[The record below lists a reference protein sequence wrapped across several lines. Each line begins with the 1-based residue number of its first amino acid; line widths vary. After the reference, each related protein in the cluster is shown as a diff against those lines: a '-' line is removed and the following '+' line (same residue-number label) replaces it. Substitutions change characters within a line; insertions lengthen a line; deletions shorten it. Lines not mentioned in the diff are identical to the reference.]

1 MKPVATDPFP
11 RTIELR
17 RGRRRTVEVA
27 LESGGFVARVPL
39 RATETKL
46 LPVLTRL
53 RAQLWERLR
62 REGVYDQSTLEQRAQ
77 RVARQ
82 YLSDLDLPPWTVRF
96 SRRQHKRWGS
106 CTFDGTSGRIRISAH
121 LLGHP
126 NWVVDAV
133 LLHELIHLVVFDH
146 GPRFQALLARDP
158 LRDRALGYLEALE
171 TLDRVGTLAIE
182 ELVEGL
188 DEEPGAHDD
197 ARRMGGRRTQLGLF
211 GLEANS
217 D

>member
-1 MKPVATDPFP
+1 M
-11 RTIELR
+11 
-17 RGRRRTVEVA
+17 EVA
-27 LESGGFVARVPL
+27 LENGCFVARVPL
-39 RATETKL
+39 RASESKL
-46 LPVLTRL
+46 QPVLKRL
-53 RAQLWERLR
+53 RSQLWERLR
-62 REGVYDQSTLEQRAQ
+62 REGVYDQTTLEQRAL

-82 YLSDLDLPPWTVRF
+82 HLADLDLPPFTVRF

-106 CTFDGTSGRIRISAH
+106 CTFDGRVGRIRISAH

-126 NWVVDAV
+126 NWVVDGV

-171 TLDRVGTLAIE
+171 NLDRIGATVIE
-182 ELVEGL
+182 ELVDGL
-188 DEEPGAHDD
+188 DEEPTTQDD
-197 ARRMGGRRTQLGLF
+197 ARRMGGRRAQLGLF
-211 GLEANS
+211 GLEASS

>member
-1 MKPVATDPFP
+1 M
-11 RTIELR
+11 
-17 RGRRRTVEVA
+17 EVA
-27 LESGGFVARVPL
+27 LENGCFVARVPL
-39 RATETKL
+39 RASESKL
-46 LPVLTRL
+46 QPVLTRL

-62 REGVYDQSTLEQRAQ
+62 RESVYDQPTLEQRAH
-77 RVARQ
+77 RMARQ
-82 YLSDLDLPPWTVRF
+82 HLADLDLPPFTVRF
-96 SRRQHKRWGS
+96 SRRQNKRWGS
-106 CTFDGTSGRIRISAH
+106 CTFDGKAGRIRISAH

-146 GPRFQALLARDP
+146 GPRFQSLLARDP

-171 TLDRVGTLAIE
+171 NLDRVGTLVIE
-182 ELVEGL
+182 ELVAGL
-188 DEEPGAHDD
+188 DEETTAHDD
-197 ARRMGGRRTQLGLF
+197 ARRGGGRRTQLGLF